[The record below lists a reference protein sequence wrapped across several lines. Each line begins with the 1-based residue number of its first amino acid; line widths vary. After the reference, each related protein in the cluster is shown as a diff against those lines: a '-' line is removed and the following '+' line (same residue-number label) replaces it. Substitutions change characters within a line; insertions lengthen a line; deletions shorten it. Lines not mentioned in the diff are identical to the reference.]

1 MVWLMLFAG
10 YFLPILFIWWALK
23 GENTAASFIF
33 TYIPFVNWI
42 LAAGLAMMIAEDA
55 WHDFQVWWRKG

>member
-1 MVWLMLFAG
+1 MIWLVLFAG

-23 GENTAASFIF
+23 GENTAAFFIF
-33 TYIPFVNWI
+33 TYAPFINWI
-42 LAAGLAMMIAEDA
+42 LAAGLAMLIAEDA